1 MLALGVPVGSG
12 GGRDARVVTARL
24 GLRDGVL
31 VQVAL
36 TARERRVALGSR
48 GVARDGAVRVGVR
61 AEGSALALAAG
72 KVLVGRAELV
82 MSALDSR
89 ARRGNGPTAPPMP
102 PELLPGARWLV
113 S

>member
-1 MLALGVPVGSG
+1 MLALGVPVGSR
-12 GGRDARVVTARL
+12 GGRDARVVSARL

-31 VQVAL
+31 VQVAFA
-36 TARERRVALGSR
+36 TRERRVTLGSR

-72 KVLVGRAELV
+72 EILVRRAKL
-82 MSALDSR
+82 
-89 ARRGNGPTAPPMP
+89 N
-102 PELLPGARWLV
+102 V